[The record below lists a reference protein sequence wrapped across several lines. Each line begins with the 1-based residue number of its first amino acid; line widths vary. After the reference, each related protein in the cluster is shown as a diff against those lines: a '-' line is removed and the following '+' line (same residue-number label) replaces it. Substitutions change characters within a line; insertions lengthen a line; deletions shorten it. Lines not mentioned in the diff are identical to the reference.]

1 MPVIAP
7 ALRHT
12 ARIVALVATVCVAI
26 AAAHGQVP
34 APVGAETTTIANP
47 ASTNCIAKGGKS
59 TIEKNGKG
67 DQFGVCTFADNR
79 QCEEW
84 ALMRNE
90 CVSGGVRV
98 TGFVTPAAR
107 YCAITGGT
115 YRVRS
120 ATNTPK
126 EQGTCTFKGN
136 KLCDA
141 LAYFNGNCTRQ
152 GTRPASAEK
161 LTPTIQVTFLCAGG
175 KSIEA
180 NFINGVSSSVKLA
193 LSDGRALDLPQ
204 VESGSGARYANADES
219 VVFWNKGNTAFIE
232 EGGKATFAG
241 CRT

>member
-1 MPVIAP
+1 MPPIAP
-7 ALRHT
+7 ALRRPT
-12 ARIVALVATVCVAI
+12 GVVALLVAACVAI
-26 AAAHGQVP
+26 GSTHAQAPAAADTV
-34 APVGAETTTIANP
+34 TLANP

-59 TIEKNGKG
+59 TIQKNGKG
-67 DQFGVCTFADNR
+67 DEFGVCTFADNR

-90 CVSGGVRV
+90 CVPSGVRV

-120 ATNTPK
+120 ATNTPN

-175 KSIEA
+175 KSIDA
-180 NFINGVSSSVKLA
+180 NFINGVPSSVKLA

-232 EGGKATFAG
+232 EGGKTTFAG